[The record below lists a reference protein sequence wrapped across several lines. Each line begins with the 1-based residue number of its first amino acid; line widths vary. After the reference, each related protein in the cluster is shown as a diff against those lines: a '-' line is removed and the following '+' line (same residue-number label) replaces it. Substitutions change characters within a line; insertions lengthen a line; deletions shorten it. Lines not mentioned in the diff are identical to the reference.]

1 MRRPGSNTVI
11 DTFAEASA
19 PNERI
24 RPKRRKSLSKPFSI
38 RLSDAERRQL
48 EREAGSEPLS
58 SYMRSKLLGPSND
71 RQALARILA
80 ALGSSDLAASMREIA
95 EAARAGALQDSDDL
109 QFSLRAACL
118 TVEKMRHDLVR
129 ALGLKVRD

>member
-1 MRRPGSNTVI
+1 MRRPGPNTVI

-19 PNERI
+19 PNACI

-48 EREAGSEPLS
+48 EREAGSQPLG
-58 SYMRSKLLGPSND
+58 SYMRSKLLGND
-71 RQALARILA
+71 KRTLARILA

-95 EAARAGALQDSDDL
+95 QAARAGALQDSDDL
-109 QFSLRAACL
+109 QLSLRAACL
-118 TVEKMRHDLVR
+118 TIEKMRHDLVR